1 MSDQQRLLLAAVLM
15 SAALFAGWVLGRRA
29 PSPAPVTVAET
40 TGADTAGT
48 EAPAVPDFVPEDG
61 EHPPEREVT
70 VVVPGPDGG
79 ITATL
84 STRGGCVTSWV
95 LEGWRDMTSGAPADL
110 CTVPWFEARAD
121 RYPVA
126 FSYDGPDTVYVEAA
140 SRIEF
145 RSDSGTR
152 IYEFVPG
159 ERWFTVSGDA
169 WGPLSVPPGTL
180 PVTEEEVDAGNY
192 FSASWY
198 AEKQHNRKSRQTEE
212 QTATGRVLWMATR
225 SRYFTV
231 IMLSPEGDRSE
242 GTLLPADDAGSP
254 GIAVQSPVLRIYAGP
269 VEYGALERLGSRTD
283 GLVDFGWPLIRWIG
297 RLIYLFTARLLDFAG
312 NWGVRIII
320 LSVTLKLLL
329 WPLSSHST
337 RSMKRMQAVQPL
349 LAELQRKY
357 ASDPLRLR
365 QEMAKLYKE
374 QGVSPLG
381 GCLPILLQ
389 MPIFFA
395 MYSVLQNAVELRGA
409 GFLLWI
415 TDLSRPE
422 ILLPFGTKVL
432 GMAGLGLLPV
442 LMGLAMFVQ
451 QKASVTDPNQKM
463 MVYVMPVFMT
473 WLFMRFPSGLTL
485 YWFVNNVLTIAE
497 QKLLYRRE
505 AARRTG

>member
-15 SAALFAGWVLGRRA
+15 SAALFAGWMLGRRA
-29 PSPAPVTVAET
+29 PSRAPGTVAE
-40 TGADTAGT
+40 AAAEDTAGT
-48 EAPAVPDFVPEDG
+48 PRQDSLAAVPG
-61 EHPPEREVT
+61 NAGQLPEREVT
-70 VVVPGPDGG
+70 VVIPGADGG

-95 LEGWRDMTSGAPADL
+95 LEGWRDMTSGSPVDL
-110 CTVPWFEARAD
+110 CTVPWFEARAGLA
-121 RYPVA
+121 PVDFA
-126 FSYDGPDTVYVEAA
+126 YEGPDTVCVEEAA
-140 SRIEF
+140 RIEF
-145 RSDSGTR
+145 RSESGTR
-152 IYEFVPG
+152 TYEFAPG

-169 WGPLSVPPGTL
+169 WGSLSVPPGTL
-180 PVTEEEVDAGNY
+180 PVTEEEVDARNY

-198 AEKQHNRKSRQTEE
+198 AEKQHNRKSRQAEE
-212 QTATGRVLWMATR
+212 QTAAGRVLWMATR

-231 IMLSPEGDRSE
+231 IMLPPEGDRGE
-242 GTLLPADDAGSP
+242 GTLLPAAEAGSP
-254 GIAVQSPVLRIYAGP
+254 GIAVRGPVLRIYAGP

-283 GLVDFGWPLIRWIG
+283 GLVEFGWPLIRWIG

-349 LAELQRKY
+349 LAELQRKH

-422 ILLPFGTKVL
+422 ILVPFGTKVL
-432 GMAGLGLLPV
+432 GMSGLGLLPV

-451 QKASVTDPNQKM
+451 QKASVTDPNQRM

-505 AARRTG
+505 AARRT